1 MIRTPFSTPL
11 HPFRHAYRSLLCCSS
26 RRLSTTAYMLLF
38 PGQGAQ
44 RQAIYIMAA
53 AFAQHE
59 LAADLFQTA
68 NDAAGCDVKTL

>member
-1 MIRTPFSTPL
+1 MLRTPFSTPL
-11 HPFRHAYRSLLCCSS
+11 HPFRHAYRSLRCCSS

-44 RQAIYIMAA
+44 RQAMAA
-53 AFAQHE
+53 ALTQHE